1 MTYVLPKAKVL
12 AMDLKTYLN
21 ERGGGLK
28 LARAIGVSSVII
40 SQWKTGARAVP
51 AERCPAI
58 ERATEGAVRCE
69 DIRPDVD
76 WAYLRQTDCQKA
88 A

>member
-1 MTYVLPKAKVL
+1 MKKEAIQKACEIAGGQS
-12 AMDLKTYLN
+12 AMARLLGVKPPSVN
-21 ERGGGLK
+21 EWIKGG
-28 LARAIGVSSVII
+28 RP
-40 SQWKTGARAVP
+40 VP

-58 ERATEGAVRCE
+58 EKATQGAVRCE
-69 DIRPDVD
+69 DLRPDVD